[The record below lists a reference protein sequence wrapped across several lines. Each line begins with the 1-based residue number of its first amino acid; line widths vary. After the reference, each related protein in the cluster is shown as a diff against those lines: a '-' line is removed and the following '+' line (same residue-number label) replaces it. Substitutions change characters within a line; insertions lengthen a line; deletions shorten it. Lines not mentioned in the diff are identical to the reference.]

1 MNNKGQNI
9 AYIRVSSIS
18 QNEQRQI
25 EALKPYN
32 IDKWFSDKISG
43 KNTNRNKLNEMM
55 EYVREGDT
63 IHILDFSRLS
73 RSTKDLLNIVE
84 LLEKKGVKLIS
95 IKENIDT
102 STPVGKLLLTV
113 IGAIAEFERQNIL
126 ERQAEGIAIAKKE
139 GKYKGGQK
147 KKIDRELFKKLKEDY
162 DNRKITKT
170 KFAEELKVSRP
181 TLDKLLKEL

>member
-43 KNTNRNKLNEMM
+43 KNTNRNKLNEML

-126 ERQAEGIAIAKKE
+126 
-139 GKYKGGQK
+139 
-147 KKIDRELFKKLKEDY
+147 DRKS
-162 DNRKITKT
+162 
-170 KFAEELKVSRP
+170 VV
-181 TLDKLLKEL
+181 

>member
-1 MNNKGQNI
+1 MSNKGQNI
-9 AYIRVSSIS
+9 AYIRVSSID

-43 KNTNRNKLNEMM
+43 KDTNRKKLNEML
-55 EYVREGDT
+55 EYIREGDT
-63 IHILDFSRLS
+63 VHILDFSRLS

-84 LLEKKGVKLIS
+84 LLENKGVKLIS

-139 GKYKGGQK
+139 GVYKGGQK
-147 KKIDRELFKKLKEDY
+147 KKIDKELFKRLNEDY